1 MEKNRSGGDR
11 MTRKEALKLAVEALQ
26 EKEENGEAVRILRE
40 LVDELPI
47 VHWTEASIRDA
58 VEQFIQEH
66 GCVPCVS
73 DFRRKELPPHTVIQ
87 RRFGVTLQTWLDQ
100 NYPRRKPDKKEIRA
114 KAAEAFTREYLRIR
128 PRGADAFNAQRQPGT
143 PCWQT
148 VAALHGLRAWRPLL
162 AELELPVFSA
172 VAVARK
178 KTEFRVRVIADME

>member
-1 MEKNRSGGDR
+1 
-11 MTRKEALKLAVEALQ
+11 MTRKEALKLAIEALQ

-73 DFRRKELPPHTVIQ
+73 DFRRKELPPHPVIQ

-100 NYPRRKPDKKEIRA
+100 NYPRHKPDKKETRA

-148 VAALHGLRAWRPLL
+148 VAALHDLRAWRPLL
-162 AELELPVFSA
+162 AELGLPVFST
-172 VAVARK
+172 VMVARK
-178 KTEFRVRVIADME
+178 KTEFQVNVTVELE